1 MDGLDLGR
9 IHGHTRPGYS
19 VPEVGD
25 SVHAK
30 RALGALDEETML
42 AEHREDD
49 AEVQQVVRLGGA
61 VYQNIIKEGK
71 HKPAEV
77 GTENIVH
84 ERLERGRGV
93 A

>member
-30 RALGALDEETML
+30 RALEEETML
-42 AEHREDD
+42 AEHHEDD
-49 AEVQQVVRLGGA
+49 AEVPQVVRPGYA
-61 VYQNIIKEGK
+61 VYQNIVKEDK

-77 GTENIVH
+77 GTQNVVH

>member
-1 MDGLDLGR
+1 MDGLDLDR

-30 RALGALDEETML
+30 RTLGALDEETML

-49 AEVQQVVRLGGA
+49 AEVPQVVRPGGA
-61 VYQNIIKEGK
+61 VYQNIVKDK
-71 HKPAEV
+71 HKPTEV
-77 GTENIVH
+77 GTQNVVH
-84 ERLERGRGV
+84 ERLEHGRGV

>member
-1 MDGLDLGR
+1 MDGLDLGWL
-9 IHGHTRPGYS
+9 HGHTHRGYG

-25 SVHAK
+25 SVHAE
-30 RALGALDEETML
+30 RALGTLDEETML

-49 AEVQQVVRLGGA
+49 AELPQVVCLGGA
-61 VYQNIIKEGK
+61 VYQNIVKEDK

-77 GTENIVH
+77 G
-84 ERLERGRGV
+84 